1 MNYFRAGLLFAAPL
15 AILLN
20 TTGARSYYVSAGGDD
35 SNPGTLERPWCSIEK
50 VNAMRFTP
58 GDSILFHAGDSF
70 HGNLVLDER
79 SRSSVRRPITIG
91 SYGASRAT
99 IAAGTGTAVLV
110 KNLGGIVV
118 RDLVVQGA
126 GAARNRGA
134 GIDIRNTG
142 AVAVRLEFVRVESV
156 DASGF
161 RWAGIYVGGG
171 SNSSAAP
178 GSVTQSGFRDVRIAY
193 CVSHHNLYYGIHVS
207 GPFDMYPS
215 TYANADVTVSD
226 SVAHHNSGDPFYTDN
241 HSGSG
246 ILVENTDG
254 GVIERCVAY
263 ENGGS
268 NGGLTGG
275 PVGIWAHNAN
285 RIAIQSSIS
294 FRNRT
299 KGSADGGGFDFDG
312 GVSNSLMQYNLSFE
326 NDGPGY
332 LVWNYQYA
340 PRPLQ
345 HIVIRYNIS
354 SGDARRHAYGGI
366 HIGGDGAPLRD
377 IEVYHNTVVVD
388 PACRGARGAWVG
400 GVRHERIRF
409 WNNLLVATGP
419 ALLVDIS
426 AVQNDVVFQGNAYR
440 TQRGPFAV
448 LDHSKTFAGL
458 DRWRTSTGQEMQEGQ
473 ARAMYA
479 GPRPR
484 ATPWG
489 PTISGA
495 APGPASEARIRERS
509 GHETPD

>member
-1 MNYFRAGLLFAAPL
+1 MKYKANYFRAGLLVAASL
-15 AILLN
+15 AILPN
-20 TTGARSYYVSAGGDD
+20 SAGARAYYVSAAGDD
-35 SNPGTLERPWCSIEK
+35 SHPGTLERPWRSIEK

-58 GDSILFHAGDSF
+58 GDKILFHAGDSF
-70 HGNLVLDER
+70 HGNLVLDEH
-79 SRSSVRRPITIG
+79 SRTSARRPITIG
-91 SYGASRAT
+91 SYGTSRAT
-99 IAAGTGTAVLV
+99 IAAGTGTAILV

-118 RDLVVQGA
+118 RDLLVLGA
-126 GAARNRGA
+126 GASQNQGA

-142 AVAVRLEFVRVESV
+142 AVAFRLDFVRVESV

-178 GSVTQSGFRDVRIAY
+178 GAVPQSGFRDVRIAH
-193 CVSHHNLYYGIHVS
+193 CVAHHNLYYGIHVS

-215 TYANADVTVSD
+215 AYANADVTVSD

-246 ILVENTDG
+246 ILLENTDG

-285 RIAIQSSIS
+285 RIVIQSSTS
-294 FRNRT
+294 YRNRT

-312 GVSNSLMQYNLSFE
+312 GVSNSLMQYNVSFE

-332 LVWNYQYA
+332 LVWNYRYA
-340 PRPLQ
+340 PRLLQ
-345 HIVIRYNIS
+345 HIVIRDNIS
-354 SGDARRHAYGGI
+354 RGDARRHIYGGI
-366 HIGGDGAPLRD
+366 HIGGDGEPLRD
-377 IEVYHNTVVVD
+377 IEVYRNTVVTD
-388 PACRGARGAWVG
+388 PASRGARGAWVG
-400 GVRHERIRF
+400 GARHERIRF

-426 AVQNDVVFQGNAYR
+426 AGQNDVVFQDNAYQ
-440 TQRGPFAV
+440 TPHGPFAV
-448 LDHSKTFAGL
+448 LDHGKTFASL
-458 DRWRTSTGQEMQEGQ
+458 DRWRASTGQEVPEGQ
-473 ARAMYA
+473 ARAMYVGARPRTAPRKGA
-479 GPRPR
+479 GP
-484 ATPWG
+484 
-489 PTISGA
+489 
-495 APGPASEARIRERS
+495 
-509 GHETPD
+509 

>member
-1 MNYFRAGLLFAAPL
+1 MNYFRAGLLIAASL
-15 AILLN
+15 AILPN
-20 TTGARSYYVSAGGDD
+20 TTGARAYYVSAGGDD

-58 GDSILFHAGDSF
+58 GDSILFHTGDSF

-285 RIAIQSSIS
+285 RIVIQRCTSY
-294 FRNRT
+294 RNRT

-312 GVSNSLMQYNLSFE
+312 GVSNSIMQYNLSFE

-332 LVWNYQYA
+332 LVWNYPYA
-340 PRPLQ
+340 ARALE

-366 HIGGDGAPLRD
+366 HVGGDRPLRD
-377 IEVYHNTVVVD
+377 IEVYHNTV
-388 PACRGARGAWVG
+388 AANRAYREARAAWVG
-400 GVRHERIRF
+400 GPAHERIRF
-409 WNNLLVATGP
+409 WNNLLLATGP
-419 ALLVDIS
+419 AVLVEIS
-426 AVQNDVVFQGNAYR
+426 AGQNDVVFRGNAYWALGR
-440 TQRGPFAV
+440 SFKV
-448 LDHSKTFAGL
+448 LDHGSTFASL
-458 DRWRTSTGQEMQEGQ
+458 
-473 ARAMYA
+473 Y
-479 GPRPR
+479 
-484 ATPWG
+484 
-489 PTISGA
+489 
-495 APGPASEARIRERS
+495 
-509 GHETPD
+509 